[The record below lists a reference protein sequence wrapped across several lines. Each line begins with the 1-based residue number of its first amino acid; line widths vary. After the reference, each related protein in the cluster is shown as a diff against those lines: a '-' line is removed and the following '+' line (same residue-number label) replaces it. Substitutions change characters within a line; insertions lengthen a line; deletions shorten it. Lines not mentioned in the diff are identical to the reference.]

1 MQLFIGLLL
10 YCALL
15 SSLVKADC
23 PTSEDDQYI
32 IAAILENALANDC
45 IALRKLSGTFF
56 SSQERPALSVKVDY
70 TINIPID
77 EDCKSHCSCWN
88 DICSTSS
95 ETCPAGYC
103 CIKKKFL
110 WGRIPLLVEDEIYR
124 TLAICPFMLGS
135 NIKKDIAI
143 NLTLNNTSN
152 KSDEIN
158 CITQRKFPCGWCI
171 EYNDYTGYT
180 GYTGQY
186 KKGTNSLDDVGL
198 YAERP
203 SPLDKALTTLTEK
216 VLI

>member
-1 MQLFIGLLL
+1 MQLFIFLLL
-10 YCALL
+10 YCTSL

-45 IALRKLSGTFF
+45 IALRKLSGIFF
-56 SSQERPALSVKVDY
+56 SSQERPPHSVKVDY

-77 EDCKSHCSCWN
+77 KDCKSHCSCWN
-88 DICSTSS
+88 NVCNTFS
-95 ETCPAGYC
+95 ETCPDEYC
-103 CIKKKFL
+103 CIKKEFL
-110 WGRIPLLVEDEIYR
+110 WGRIPQLVEDEIYR
-124 TLAICPFMLGS
+124 TLAICPFMLES
-135 NIKKDIAI
+135 NTQKNIAI

-152 KSDEIN
+152 KQDEIN
-158 CITQRKFPCGWCI
+158 CITQRSFPCGWCTHYAG
-171 EYNDYTGYT
+171 YN
-180 GYTGQY
+180 GQY

-203 SPLDKALTTLTEK
+203 SPLDKALITLTEK

>member
-1 MQLFIGLLL
+1 MQLFIFLLL
-10 YCALL
+10 YCNSL

-45 IALRKLSGTFF
+45 IALRKLSGIFF
-56 SSQERPALSVKVDY
+56 SNQERPPHSVMVDY
-70 TINIPID
+70 SINIPID

-88 DICSTSS
+88 DICSTSG
-95 ETCPAGYC
+95 ETCPLGYC
-103 CIKKKFL
+103 CIEKKFL

-124 TLAICPFMLGS
+124 TLEICPFMLGGDTQK
-135 NIKKDIAI
+135 NITI

-158 CITQRKFPCGWCI
+158 CITQRNFPCGWCI
-171 EYNDYTGYT
+171 EYNAA

-186 KKGTNSLDDVGL
+186 KKGTNGLDGVGL
-198 YAERP
+198 YAERL